1 MRVLAID
8 ASLRN
13 TGVAIVDANNGKP
26 QSVYFGTIHNKSAM
40 RPSSCLVC
48 IRDRLAELIRE
59 HAPDCCA
66 LESVIYVQSYKTAII
81 LGAARGAAILAA
93 AEKGLPVFEYPP
105 KRIKQSTV
113 GRGGARQESGRVHGA
128 RAAWSNRNAGCRR
141 RRRAGNRSYS
151 PAHARGSGAW
161 SSGRNANMNL
171 ADGTTG
177 AERRLAKTFGT
188 AARPNLH
195 VRWLGRTEFAHA
207 LALQEELA
215 AKKREDASLED
226 QLLLLEHEP
235 VYTIGRTP
243 DRSSLSA
250 TGRIRRGELGAAH
263 LPHPVFSINRGGQ
276 ATYHGPG
283 QLMGYPII
291 DLRRC
296 GQDLHKYLR
305 WLEQL
310 LIDLLAQYDIA
321 AQRRESLTGVWV
333 ENRKIASIGV
343 GVRHWITM
351 HGFAL
356 NVGGDLSPF
365 DHIVPCGIN
374 DVAITSMEKETKKS
388 FTVASVAPTLEKLT
402 LDSIVTLRV
411 APETQ
416 VMNA

>member
-1 MRVLAID
+1 
-8 ASLRN
+8 
-13 TGVAIVDANNGKP
+13 
-26 QSVYFGTIHNKSAM
+26 
-40 RPSSCLVC
+40 
-48 IRDRLAELIRE
+48 
-59 HAPDCCA
+59 
-66 LESVIYVQSYKTAII
+66 
-81 LGAARGAAILAA
+81 
-93 AEKGLPVFEYPP
+93 
-105 KRIKQSTV
+105 
-113 GRGGARQESGRVHGA
+113 
-128 RAAWSNRNAGCRR
+128 
-141 RRRAGNRSYS
+141 
-151 PAHARGSGAW
+151 
-161 SSGRNANMNL
+161 MNL
-171 ADGTTG
+171 ADGTMG
-177 AERRLAKTFGT
+177 AVRRLAKAFGT
-188 AARPNLH
+188 TPHPNLY

-243 DRSSLSA
+243 DRSSL
-250 TGRIRRGELGAAH
+250 LGTTH

-310 LIDLLAQYDIA
+310 LIDLLARYDIA
-321 AQRRESLTGVWV
+321 AERRESLTGVWV

-356 NVGGDLSPF
+356 NVCGDLSPF

-374 DVAITSMEKETKKS
+374 NVAITSMEKEKKKS
-388 FTVASVAPTLEKLT
+388 FTVASVAPTLEKLA
-402 LDSIVTLRV
+402 LDSIVSLRV

>member
-1 MRVLAID
+1 
-8 ASLRN
+8 
-13 TGVAIVDANNGKP
+13 
-26 QSVYFGTIHNKSAM
+26 
-40 RPSSCLVC
+40 
-48 IRDRLAELIRE
+48 
-59 HAPDCCA
+59 
-66 LESVIYVQSYKTAII
+66 
-81 LGAARGAAILAA
+81 
-93 AEKGLPVFEYPP
+93 
-105 KRIKQSTV
+105 
-113 GRGGARQESGRVHGA
+113 
-128 RAAWSNRNAGCRR
+128 
-141 RRRAGNRSYS
+141 
-151 PAHARGSGAW
+151 
-161 SSGRNANMNL
+161 MNL
-171 ADGTTG
+171 AGH
-177 AERRLAKTFGT
+177 L
-188 AARPNLH
+188 N

-215 AKKREDASLED
+215 AKKREDASLKD

-243 DRSSLSA
+243 DRSSL
-250 TGRIRRGELGAAH
+250 LGSTH

-291 DLRRC
+291 DLRQC

-310 LIDLLAQYDIA
+310 LIDLLARYDIA

-356 NVGGDLSPF
+356 NVCGDLSPF

-374 DVAITSMEKETKKS
+374 NVAITSMEKETNKS
-388 FTVASVAPTLEKLT
+388 FTVANIARAVEKLA

>member
-1 MRVLAID
+1 
-8 ASLRN
+8 
-13 TGVAIVDANNGKP
+13 
-26 QSVYFGTIHNKSAM
+26 
-40 RPSSCLVC
+40 
-48 IRDRLAELIRE
+48 
-59 HAPDCCA
+59 
-66 LESVIYVQSYKTAII
+66 
-81 LGAARGAAILAA
+81 
-93 AEKGLPVFEYPP
+93 
-105 KRIKQSTV
+105 
-113 GRGGARQESGRVHGA
+113 
-128 RAAWSNRNAGCRR
+128 
-141 RRRAGNRSYS
+141 
-151 PAHARGSGAW
+151 
-161 SSGRNANMNL
+161 MNL
-171 ADGTTG
+171 ADGTIG
-177 AERRLAKTFGT
+177 AVRRFAKTFGT

-195 VRWLGRTEFAHA
+195 VCWLGRTEFAHA

-243 DRSSLSA
+243 DRSSL
-250 TGRIRRGELGAAH
+250 LGSTH

-310 LIDLLAQYDIA
+310 LIDLLARYDIA

-356 NVGGDLSPF
+356 NVCGDLSPF

-374 DVAITSMEKETKKS
+374 NVAITSMEKETKKS
-388 FTVASVAPTLEKLT
+388 FTVANIARAVEKLA
-402 LDSIVTLRV
+402 LDSIVSLRV